1 MRINIVGSGNVA
13 THLAKT
19 LKTCGHIITDIA
31 SRDID
36 HAKNLAQSVN
46 ANATTDLS
54 RLSAADVTI
63 ISVSDNSIENVAQAL
78 LHTNSSQTIL
88 HTSGATPLNVLSGF
102 ENRGVLYPCM
112 TFSKDDTIDLSK
124 CPFLT
129 EANTQKA
136 KDQISEIVTSLGA
149 RQIECDSERRAHIHV
164 AAVFSSN
171 FTNHMLSLTKQIMD
185 KEHMPFDVLEPL
197 VNQTIRKGFKEQP
210 HEAQTGPARR
220 GDTLTIESH
229 CKYLSFDKKL
239 LKVYQTLTK
248 SIEESYEI

>member
-1 MRINIVGSGNVA
+1 MRINIIGSGNVA
-13 THLAKT
+13 THLAKA

-31 SRDID
+31 SRNID
-36 HAKNLAQSVN
+36 HARSLAQSVN
-46 ANATTDLS
+46 ANATTDMSSLS
-54 RLSAADVTI
+54 PADVTI
-63 ISVSDNSIENVAQAL
+63 ISVSDNSIEDVAHAL
-78 LHTNSSQTIL
+78 TLISPSQTVL
-88 HTSGATPLNVLSGF
+88 HTSGATSLSVLSEF

-112 TFSKDDTIDLSK
+112 TFSKEDTIDLSK

-129 EANTQKA
+129 EANTPKA
-136 KDQISEIVTSLGA
+136 KAKISEIVTSLGA
-149 RQIECDSERRAHIHV
+149 RQTECDSERRAHIHV

-171 FTNHMLSLTKQIMD
+171 FTNHMLSLAKQIMD
-185 KEHMPFDVLEPL
+185 KEHVEFDILEPL

-220 GDTLTIESH
+220 GDSLTIERH
-229 CKYLSFDKKL
+229 CEYLSFDKKL